1 MVVIKTYENY
11 SRIPKEVVIKEESEV
26 CLMNKIGDNKV
37 LVLIH
42 ELYMGSNFRK
52 GYNNTLDG
60 IISNIGYKVEKTNR
74 GAIRSLLKQ
83 LMEYGYIYF
92 DCNIDKVKSDK
103 MINIDV
109 SNMVGKC
116 TIGGYVEL
124 SDDELRLIMNT
135 SVDMRTKMGA
145 LKLYMYLKTKV
156 NKNTNT
162 TLTMGEHPEAL
173 YESYEFIRKNLRI
186 KQEQAAK
193 YVDFLEEI
201 ELITTIR
208 GKYKVGKS
216 GNWVDMPNIFAI
228 NKLLGDDAA
237 LIQSNLQ
244 FCLSAYKKKSA
255 EQFGLMVVK
264 KK

>member
-1 MVVIKTYENY
+1 MIKTYESY
-11 SRIPKEVVIKEESEV
+11 SRIPKNVVIKEEGDV
-26 CLMNKIGDNKV
+26 CLINKIGDNKV

-42 ELYMGSNFRK
+42 ELYIGSNFRK
-52 GYNNTLDG
+52 MYNNTLDG
-60 IISNIGYKVEKTNR
+60 IISNIGYKIEKSNR
-74 GAIRSLLKQ
+74 GAIRKLLKQ
-83 LMEYGYIYF
+83 LMEYGYIHF
-92 DCNIDKVKSDK
+92 DCNIDKIKSDK

-116 TIGGYVEL
+116 TEDGYVEL
-124 SDDELRLIMNT
+124 SDDELELIMNT
-135 SVDMRTKMGA
+135 SVDMRSKMGA
-145 LKLYMYLKTKV
+145 LKLYTYLKMKV

-173 YESYEFIRKNLRI
+173 YESYEFIRKNLGI

-193 YVDFLEEI
+193 YVDLLEDI

-216 GNWVDMPNIFAI
+216 GSWVDMPNIFAI
-228 NKLLGDDAA
+228 NKLLGDDIE

-244 FCLSAYKKKSA
+244 FCLSVYKKKS
-255 EQFGLMVVK
+255 EGQFGLMVVK

>member
-1 MVVIKTYENY
+1 MIKTYESY
-11 SRIPKEVVIKEESEV
+11 SRIPKNVVIKEEGDV
-26 CLMNKIGDNKV
+26 CLINKIGDNKV

-52 GYNNTLDG
+52 VYNNTLDG
-60 IISNIGYKVEKTNR
+60 IISNIGYKIEKSNR
-74 GAIRSLLKQ
+74 GAIRKLLKQ
-83 LMEYGYIYF
+83 LMEYGYIHF
-92 DCNIDKVKSDK
+92 DCNIDKIKSDK

-116 TIGGYVEL
+116 TEDGYVEL
-124 SDDELRLIMNT
+124 SDDELELIMNT
-135 SVDMRTKMGA
+135 PVDMRSKMGA
-145 LKLYMYLKTKV
+145 LKLYTYLKMKV

-162 TLTMGEHPEAL
+162 TLAMGEHPEAL
-173 YESYEFIRKNLRI
+173 YESYEFIRKNLGI

-193 YVDFLEEI
+193 YVDLLEDI

-216 GNWVDMPNIFAI
+216 GSWVDMPNIFAI
-228 NKLLGDDAA
+228 NKLLGDDIA

-244 FCLSAYKKKSA
+244 FCLSVYKKKSE